1 MSYRQGNAQ
10 LFATV
15 GSRIRAVRLARDLT
29 GEDCAKKLKVS
40 RPTLVNWETGQ
51 TETIPSE
58 RIEAFA
64 KLTHVSA
71 KWLRDGEGE
80 PPPLDFSKVPDKYRK
95 PPAGRLVADQTPLP
109 PSNVIQ
115 LESHGAQVTEITPRA
130 SAHARALDTTPQA
143 TWSIPKEVLTLGFYC
158 DPEQGFIKRVPAD
171 GPPLPDGTPVNRGD
185 YVLID
190 STRNVINEP
199 GLYYV
204 NDPSGKEVRRVIVSK
219 EADKLV
225 GTLQL
230 TNQPIGLEGLEVL
243 GRAMAVFHAI

>member
-15 GSRIRAVRLARDLT
+15 GSRIRAVRLARDLS
-29 GEDCAKKLKVS
+29 GEDIAKKLKIA
-40 RPTLVNWETGQ
+40 RPTLVNWETGA
-51 TETIPSE
+51 TVNVPDE
-58 RIEAFA
+58 RIDAFA
-64 KLTHVSA
+64 KLTQVSA
-71 KWLRDGEGE
+71 KWLRDGQGD
-80 PPPLDFSKVPDKYRK
+80 PPPLDFSKVPEKYRK
-95 PPAGRLVADQTPLP
+95 APAGRLVADQTPLP

-130 SAHARALDTTPQA
+130 SAHAKALDTAPQA
-143 TWSIPKEVLTLGFYC
+143 TWSIPREVLTLGFNC
-158 DPEQGFIKRVPAD
+158 DPEQGFIKRVPSD
-171 GPPLPDGTPVNRGD
+171 GPPLADGTPVNRGD

-190 STRNVINEP
+190 SSRNVINEP

-204 NDPSGKEVRRVIVSK
+204 SDPTGKEVRRVVVTK
-219 EADKLV
+219 DGEKLV

-230 TNQPIGLEGLEVL
+230 TNQSIDLEGLEVL

>member
-1 MSYRQGNAQ
+1 MTYRQADKQ

-15 GSRIRAVRLARDLT
+15 GSRIRAVRLARDLS
-29 GEDCAKKLKVS
+29 GEDIAKKLKIA
-40 RPTLVNWETGQ
+40 RPTLVNWETGA
-51 TETIPSE
+51 TVVVPDE

-64 KLTHVSA
+64 KLTQVSA
-71 KWLRDGEGE
+71 KWLKDGKGE
-80 PPPLDFSKVPDKYRK
+80 PPPLDFSKIPDKYRN
-95 PPAGRLVADQTPLP
+95 PPAGRLVADRTALP

-115 LESHGAQVTEITPRA
+115 LESNGAQVTEITPRA
-130 SAHARALDTTPQA
+130 SAHARGLDTAPQA
-143 TWSIPKEVLTLGFYC
+143 TWSIPREVLTLGFNC

-190 STRNVINEP
+190 SSRNVINEP

-204 NDPSGKEVRRVIVSK
+204 SDPSGKEVRRVIVSK

-225 GTLQL
+225 GILQL
-230 TNQPIGLEGLEVL
+230 TNEPIDLAGLEVL
-243 GRAMAVFHAI
+243 GRATAVFHAI